1 MNELDSA
8 LSYFLKAK
16 EYTYWH
22 NEMLE
27 VNILAISNV
36 LEDTALAQQQ
46 ILKISKETKEESS
59 PYYLVNLHPL
69 LWTFKTR

>member
-1 MNELDSA
+1 
-8 LSYFLKAK
+8 
-16 EYTYWH
+16 
-22 NEMLE
+22 MLE